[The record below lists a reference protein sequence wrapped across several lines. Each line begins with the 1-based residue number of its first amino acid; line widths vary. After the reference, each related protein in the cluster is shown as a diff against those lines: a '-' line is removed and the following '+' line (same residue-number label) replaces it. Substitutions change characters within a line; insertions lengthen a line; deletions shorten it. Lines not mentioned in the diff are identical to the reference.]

1 MARMKASMQG
11 CCRAQLA
18 VIDGEI
24 TARDSTYDDLLRRDF
39 ESFAFT
45 AAFQSLDSNRAK
57 SA

>member
-1 MARMKASMQG
+1 MQG
-11 CCRAQLA
+11 CCREQLA

-24 TARDSTYDDLLRRDF
+24 TARDSTDDDLLRRDF

-45 AAFQSLDSNRAK
+45 PAIQSLDSNRAK